1 MRQLTFVRPGVLE
14 WWDVVEP
21 TIQDDRDALVRPLAV
36 TRCDLDLYIARGVA
50 RFDGPFA
57 IGHETAGIVTAV
69 GDAVQSVKI
78 GDMVI
83 VPFQISCGSCA
94 FCARGL
100 TSACE
105 AVPFRSSYG
114 LKPVCGVDYGGALS
128 DLLRVPFADHMLI
141 KHPPGLTLS
150 KTSSLADSATDAF
163 CVVEPVLRQ
172 NADADVVVIGGR
184 GQSLG
189 IMIAHAARSLGARRV
204 LYIDNEPRRL
214 AKAREYGV
222 EVLEIVSFKDCRLGD
237 RYFLAVDADGS
248 EASLDLAIRSVEP
261 GGICHRMY
269 GGFASHTP
277 VPLAHMYAQGITLK
291 IGRVN
296 ARASLPACLAHVE
309 AGHYHPEAVL
319 TRRVAFDDAH
329 EAMLDPTMK
338 IVFLREG
345 VE

>member
-1 MRQLTFVRPGVLE
+1 MRQLTFVRPGILE
-14 WWDVVEP
+14 WWDVPEP
-21 TIQDDRDALVRPLAV
+21 TIQDDRDAVVRPLAV
-36 TRCDLDLYIARGVA
+36 TRCDLDLYIANGVA

-69 GDAVQSVKI
+69 GGAVRNVAI
-78 GDMVI
+78 GDIVI
-83 VPFQISCGSCA
+83 VPFQISCGSCR
-94 FCARGL
+94 FCRRGL
-100 TSACE
+100 TNACE

-114 LKPVCGVDYGGALS
+114 LKPVCGVEYGGTLS

-141 KHPPGLTLS
+141 KNPAGLKLS
-150 KTSSLADSATDAF
+150 QTSSLADSATDAF
-163 CVVEPVLRQ
+163 SVAEPVPRQ
-172 NADADVVVIGGR
+172 NPGADVVVIGGR

-204 LYIDNEPRRL
+204 LYVDTDPRRI

-222 EVLEIVSFKDCRLGD
+222 EVIEIKSFRDCQLPD

-248 EASLDLAIRSVEP
+248 VGSLNLAIRSVEP

-269 GGFASHTP
+269 GGFESETP
-277 VPLAHMYAQGITLK
+277 VPLGHMYGQGITLK

-296 ARASLPACLAHVE
+296 ARASLPACLAHVQ
-309 AGHYHPEAVL
+309 AGHYHPEEVL
-319 TRRVAFDDAH
+319 TRRVSFEDAH
-329 EAMLDPTMK
+329 EAILDPSMK
-338 IVFLREG
+338 IVFLRDG

>member
-1 MRQLTFVRPGVLE
+1 MRQLTFIRPGVLE
-14 WWDVVEP
+14 WWDAPEP
-21 TIQDDRDALVRPLAV
+21 TVQDDRDALVRPLAV
-36 TRCDLDLYIARGVA
+36 TRCDLDLYIANGAA
-50 RFDGPFA
+50 RLEGPFA

-69 GDAVQSVKI
+69 GDAVRNVTI
-78 GDMVI
+78 GDIVI
-83 VPFQISCGSCA
+83 VPFQISCGTCR
-94 FCARGL
+94 FCRRGL
-100 TSACE
+100 TNACE

-114 LKPVCGVDYGGALS
+114 LKPVCGVEYGGALS

-141 KHPPGLTLS
+141 KNPAGLKLS
-150 KTSSLADSATDAF
+150 QTSSLADSATDAF
-163 CVVEPVLRQ
+163 SVAEPVLRQ
-172 NADADVVVIGGR
+172 NPEAEIVVIGGR
-184 GQSLG
+184 AQSLG
-189 IMIAHAARSLGARRV
+189 IMIAHAARSLGMRRV
-204 LYIDNEPRRL
+204 LYVDNDPRRI
-214 AKAREYGV
+214 AKARDFGV
-222 EVLEIVSFKDCRLGD
+222 EVLQIDSFRDTQLPD

-269 GGFASHTP
+269 GGFERETP
-277 VPLAHMYAQGITLK
+277 VPLAHMYGQGITLK

-296 ARASLPACLAHVE
+296 ARASLTTCLAHLQ

-329 EAMLDPTMK
+329 EAILDPSMK